1 MAAGLGGAAAGL
13 AGAIDVLGVFG
24 LFKASYQPGYG
35 FVAFALAYLARL
47 RSIAVIPFAA
57 FLSVLV
63 IGGDAMS
70 RRADVPSDFVPVL
83 EGLMLLFFALAV
95 WFEGRGSVA

>member
-1 MAAGLGGAAAGL
+1 
-13 AGAIDVLGVFG
+13 
-24 LFKASYQPGYG
+24 
-35 FVAFALAYLARL
+35 
-47 RSIAVIPFAA
+47 
-57 FLSVLV
+57 VLV

-95 WFEGRGSVA
+95 WFEGRGSAA